1 MTHVLHRIADCVH
14 KHTQVPTFCAFCLSQ
29 RARNVDFR
37 NMQNI
42 KDANGDVYCVRCCV
56 WRRSGETGPRWTF
69 EAFDTWTGNMET
81 WKQTKFLP
89 FAETLRNMETD
100 QAEL

>member
-1 MTHVLHRIADCVH
+1 MTHVLHRIADCMIVVFANILKFLH
-14 KHTQVPTFCAFCLSQ
+14 FA
-29 RARNVDFR
+29 RANNVDFR

-56 WRRSGETGPRWTF
+56 WRRSGHETGLRWTF

-81 WKQTKFLP
+81 DK
-89 FAETLRNMETD
+89 
-100 QAEL
+100 AEL